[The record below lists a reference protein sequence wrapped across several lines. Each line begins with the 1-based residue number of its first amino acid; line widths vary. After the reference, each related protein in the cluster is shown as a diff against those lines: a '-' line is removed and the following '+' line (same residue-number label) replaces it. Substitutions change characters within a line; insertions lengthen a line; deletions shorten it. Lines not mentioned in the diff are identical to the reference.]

1 MKAKT
6 KSKTVKLKD
15 GKKYS
20 DKLIQEV
27 KEAKED
33 YKTGKYFKG
42 TADDVIKN
50 LHDEINKIKK
60 VQ

>member
-1 MKAKT
+1 MKT
-6 KSKTVKLKD
+6 KTKNKATGKKTEE
-15 GKKYS
+15 KYS
-20 DKLIQEV
+20 DKLLQEV

-50 LHDEINKIKK
+50 LHEEIK
-60 VQ
+60 